1 MTRGVFKYNKLSKGI
16 LSVKILV
23 FIYFKE
29 RKPQDFGKVVVSNCK
44 GLSINVF
51 FQCKAFA
58 QFCDTWHNCSKGW
71 PVGEI
76 NKRACLQK

>member
-29 RKPQDFGKVVVSNCK
+29 RKPQDFGKVVVSNC
-44 GLSINVF
+44 
-51 FQCKAFA
+51 
-58 QFCDTWHNCSKGW
+58 
-71 PVGEI
+71 
-76 NKRACLQK
+76 